1 MEPNLTALRL
11 ADYRFFQNG
20 VLMRSLLGMIGVAM
34 KMLMGD
40 PIKYFGLIFGIGF
53 STLLM
58 TQQMSIFVGL
68 LTWGANPVLDV
79 RQAQVWVMDSRV
91 KQIDQ
96 GEPMSD
102 QALYRVRSVDG
113 VAWAVPYFRS
123 TATLKTTQGGISA
136 VTLVGVDNQSMIGL
150 PQENLASAVSAIR
163 GRNAA
168 IIDLNTSYLVWDD
181 GREPVGEVVEIN
193 DNRIAI
199 RGTTRALNSFGGL
212 PTIYMKYT
220 DALSITPPQR
230 NKLSFVLV
238 GAKDGVD
245 PQTLADRIA
254 ADTGLKAITRAAFAQ
269 SGVDFIVEN
278 TGIPIS
284 FGAAIGLGV
293 LVAIII
299 TALTLSMFI
308 AENQKNFGALKA
320 IGVTNQQ
327 ILVMVLSQALLVG
340 FIGYGLGVGGTALFL
355 FLGRETPGLSGF
367 RALSEIF
374 GGVGIVVLVIV
385 IGSAL
390 LSVQKVLRMDPA
402 VVFRG

>member
-1 MEPNLTALRL
+1 
-11 ADYRFFQNG
+11 
-20 VLMRSLLGMIGVAM
+20 MRGTFGMIGVAM

-40 PIKYFGLIFGIGF
+40 PVKYFGLVFGIAF

-58 TQQMSIFVGL
+58 SQQMSIFVGL
-68 LTWGANPVLDV
+68 LTWGANSVLDV

-91 KQIDQ
+91 KQVDQ
-96 GEPMSD
+96 GEPLSD

-123 TATLKTTQGGISA
+123 TATLKTTQGDISA

-150 PQENLASAVSAIR
+150 PQVNLESAVSAIR

-168 IIDLNTSYLVWDD
+168 VIDSGTSYLVWAD
-181 GREPVGEVVEIN
+181 GRDPLGEVVEIN

-199 RGTTRALNSFGGL
+199 RGTTKALNTFGGL

-220 DALSITPPQR
+220 DALAITPPQR

-238 GAKDGVD
+238 AAKPGTD
-245 PQTLADRIA
+245 PQKLADKIA
-254 ADTGLKAITRAAFAQ
+254 AETGLKALTRAAFAQ
-269 SGVDFIVEN
+269 AGVDFIIEN

-299 TALTLSMFI
+299 TALTLAMFI

-327 ILVMVLSQALLVG
+327 LLAMVVSQALLVG
-340 FIGYGLGVGGTALFL
+340 FIGYGLGIGGTALFL
-355 FLGRETPGLSGF
+355 YLGRETPGLSGF

-374 GGVGIVVLVIV
+374 GGVGLVVFVIVV
-385 IGSAL
+385 GSAL

-402 VVFRG
+402 IVFRG

>member
-1 MEPNLTALRL
+1 
-11 ADYRFFQNG
+11 
-20 VLMRSLLGMIGVAM
+20 MRGTLGMIGVAM

-40 PIKYFGLIFGIGF
+40 PVKYFGLVFGIAF

-58 TQQMSIFVGL
+58 SQQMSIFVGL

-91 KQIDQ
+91 KQVDQ

-123 TATLKTTQGGISA
+123 TATLKTTQGDISA

-150 PQENLASAVSAIR
+150 PQVNLESAVSAIR

-168 IIDLNTSYLVWDD
+168 VIDSGTAYLVWAD
-181 GREPVGEVVEIN
+181 GRDPLGEVVEIN

-199 RGTTRALNSFGGL
+199 RGTTKALNSFGGL

-220 DALSITPPQR
+220 DALAITPPQR

-238 GAKDGVD
+238 AAKPGTD
-245 PQTLADRIA
+245 PQKLADRIA
-254 ADTGLKAITRAAFAQ
+254 AETGLKALTRATFAQ
-269 SGVDFIVEN
+269 AGVDFIIEN

-299 TALTLSMFI
+299 TALTLAMFI

-327 ILVMVLSQALLVG
+327 LLVMVVSQALLVG

-355 FLGRETPGLSGF
+355 YLGRETPGLSGF

-374 GGVGIVVLVIV
+374 GGVGVVVFVIVV
-385 IGSAL
+385 GSAL

-402 VVFRG
+402 IVFRG